1 MKTAR
6 ERRVTL
12 FSQDFS
18 PAEFYE
24 EERVSLWQKSLM
36 YKAKK
41 GKKQVIKPSH
51 LKIDRILK
59 NRIRR

>member
-18 PAEFYE
+18 PAEFHE

-36 YKAKK
+36 YKAKN
-41 GKKQVIKPSH
+41 GKKTSYKTKSF
-51 LKIDRILK
+51 
-59 NRIRR
+59 